1 MTIPDKLLSVAGTAK
16 TFLKNFSIP
25 CVWVAVIAATP
36 AGVIAWKVKGRLDRG
51 DIEEA
56 RADKLKAQ
64 LALSDFT
71 GQLAANAAAGQEQA
85 RKDQEAAR
93 DAMDAG
99 QRRIEGLLTSGF
111 AAVRSQAAVDNA
123 KLRGLISAPEYD
135 CLRSPLPDDYLRMLR
150 RPGGTVPSG
159 GGEGASPAAPSGAV
173 PAAAGGFPQ

>member
-71 GQLAANAAAGQEQA
+71 GQTLEKIKADTDRDVYMTADEAKEYGMIDEVITNRELAAVAPAPGV
-85 RKDQEAAR
+85 DSDR
-93 DAMDAG
+93 DS
-99 QRRIEGLLTSGF
+99 TS
-111 AAVRSQAAVDNA
+111 
-123 KLRGLISAPEYD
+123 
-135 CLRSPLPDDYLRMLR
+135 
-150 RPGGTVPSG
+150 
-159 GGEGASPAAPSGAV
+159 
-173 PAAAGGFPQ
+173 